1 MRKLAA
7 YIFLMLLLTSCEEQI
22 TWDLHS
28 STKNTIVVDAI
39 LTDELKTQT
48 IILSKPVESP
58 NGQSQAVEGATV
70 LVSSDQLVYSFHE
83 DSLRQGT
90 YHSDEPFSGVND
102 KTYSLLV
109 TTNSKAYSAKAI
121 LPEAKDF
128 SFLKYEKNPEDNKYR
143 ITDVATVFD
152 PSDPAMY
159 EIQLDWSSAPGYEH
173 TNADSCKATLFYYT
187 LPTLDVSE
195 VFAPTLEK
203 ITFPSGTVITERRYS
218 LTNEHA
224 AFLRGVLLE
233 TNWQGGFFNTVS
245 ANVPTN
251 MSDGAYG
258 YFGACGVKGK
268 TEIVK

>member
-1 MRKLAA
+1 MHKPAI
-7 YIFLMLLLTSCEEQI
+7 IFLLVLLLTSCEERI
-22 TWDLHS
+22 SWDLNS
-28 STKNTIVVDAI
+28 STHNSIVVDAV

-48 IILSKPVESP
+48 IILSKPIETP
-58 NGQSQAVEGATV
+58 NGQLQPIVNATV
-70 LVSSDQLVYSFHE
+70 LVSSDLLVYSFHE
-83 DSLRQGT
+83 DSLGPGT
-90 YHSDEPFSGVND
+90 YVSDQTFSAING

-109 TTNSKAYSAKAI
+109 TTNGKAYSAKAVM
-121 LPEAKDF
+121 PAAEDF
-128 SFLKYEKNPEDNKYR
+128 TFLKYQKNPEDNMNR
-143 ITDVATVFD
+143 ITDVAKVFD

-159 EIQLDWSSAPGYEH
+159 KIELNWSTVAGYEH
-173 TNADSCKATLFYYT
+173 QNADSCKATLFYYT

-203 ITFPSGTVITERRYS
+203 ITFPSGTIITERRYS

-251 MSDGAYG
+251 VSDGGFG
-258 YFGACGVKGK
+258 YFGACGVKEE
-268 TEIVK
+268 TEVAK